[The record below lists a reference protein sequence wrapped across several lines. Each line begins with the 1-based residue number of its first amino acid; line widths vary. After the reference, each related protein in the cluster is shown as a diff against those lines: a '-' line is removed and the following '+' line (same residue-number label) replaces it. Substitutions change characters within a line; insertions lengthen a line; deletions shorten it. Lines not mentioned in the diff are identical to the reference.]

1 MNFIDSALA
10 REDSMSDDDF
20 LQAMADIYKEPK
32 VWDILDKY
40 PQYIQD
46 VLYIIDY
53 DTELQ
58 MEGLEGLLDCCP
70 PGRYEKMH
78 GALINA
84 GALEEARILEEA
96 HILYETPSS
105 GGENE
110 DYDKQYC
117 EQMEKLQSHTALYN
131 DYESFWNMV
140 RGYIEKNRILSF

>member
-10 REDSMSDDDF
+10 HGDSLSDDDF

-46 VLYIIDY
+46 VIYIIDY

-58 MEGLEGLLDCCP
+58 MEGLEGILNCCP
-70 PGRYEKMH
+70 YEKMH
-78 GALINA
+78 SALINA
-84 GALEEARILEEA
+84 GALEEARILDEA
-96 HILYETPSS
+96 HILYETSSS

-110 DYDKQYC
+110 DCDEQYY
-117 EQMEKLQSHTALYN
+117 EQMEKLQSQTALHN

-140 RGYIEKNRILSF
+140 RGYIGKNRIRSF